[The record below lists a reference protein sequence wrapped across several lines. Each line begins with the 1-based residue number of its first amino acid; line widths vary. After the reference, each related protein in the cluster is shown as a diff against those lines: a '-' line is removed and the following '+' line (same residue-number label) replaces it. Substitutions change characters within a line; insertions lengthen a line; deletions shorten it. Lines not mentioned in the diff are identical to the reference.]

1 MASRALDALSPVVRQ
16 AARAFVAECSRRGLR
31 VLIYC
36 TMRTRAE
43 QLALW
48 EQGRTRPGRIV
59 TNARPGQSLHN
70 PQADGLAWAFDA
82 VPISDAGVALW
93 ADDAA
98 LRTMGE
104 AGESVGLEWAGR
116 WRGKLRERV
125 HFQIQPG
132 TGIT

>member
-1 MASRALDALSPVVRQ
+1 MRD
-16 AARAFVAECSRRGLR
+16 AARAFIAECSRRGLR

-48 EQGRTRPGRIV
+48 EKGRTRPGRIV

-70 PQADGLAWAFDA
+70 PQSDGWAWAFDA

-98 LRTMGE
+98 LLAMGE
-104 AGESVGLEWAGR
+104 AGESVGLQWAGR
-116 WRGKLRERV
+116 WHGKLRERV
-125 HFQIQPG
+125 HFQIDPVADG
-132 TGIT
+132 ATGKG

>member
-1 MASRALDALSPVVRQ
+1 M
-16 AARAFVAECSRRGLR
+16 
-31 VLIYC
+31 LIYC

-70 PQADGLAWAFDA
+70 PQRDGLAWAFDA
-82 VPISDAGVALW
+82 VPIGADGAALW

-98 LRTMGE
+98 PLAMGE
-104 AGESVGLEWAGR
+104 AGEAVGLEWAGR

-132 TGIT
+132 SHDG

>member
-1 MASRALDALSPVVRQ
+1 MASRSLDALSPVVRQ
-16 AARAFVAECSRRGLR
+16 AARAFVVECSRRGLR

-43 QLALW
+43 QMALW

-70 PQADGLAWAFDA
+70 PQRDGLAWAFDA
-82 VPISDAGVALW
+82 VPIGDDGAALW

-104 AGESVGLEWAGR
+104 AGEAVGLEWAGR

-132 TGIT
+132 SNDG